1 MEKSGMIKRNWKDN
15 YWIKIIVIIFTG
27 LIISILYG
35 IYADYSERENLK
47 SNIEPLIRK
56 ADSLERLGDFED
68 AINEYEEILKVI
80 SPKNLPVEYA
90 TTQNNLGN
98 AYWNLAGIRDKE
110 SNLEKAI
117 NAYQEALKIRT
128 LEKYPIDYAMTQ
140 NNLGTAYSD
149 LAGVRD
155 TESNL
160 EKAFNAYQEALKI
173 YTVEKH
179 PIMYQLV
186 ESNIEKTCSLWKI
199 H

>member
-1 MEKSGMIKRNWKDN
+1 
-15 YWIKIIVIIFTG
+15 
-27 LIISILYG
+27 
-35 IYADYSERENLK
+35 
-47 SNIEPLIRK
+47 
-56 ADSLERLGDFED
+56 
-68 AINEYEEILKVI
+68 
-80 SPKNLPVEYA
+80 
-90 TTQNNLGN
+90 
-98 AYWNLAGIRDKE
+98 
-110 SNLEKAI
+110 
-117 NAYQEALKIRT
+117 
-128 LEKYPIDYAMTQ
+128 MTQ